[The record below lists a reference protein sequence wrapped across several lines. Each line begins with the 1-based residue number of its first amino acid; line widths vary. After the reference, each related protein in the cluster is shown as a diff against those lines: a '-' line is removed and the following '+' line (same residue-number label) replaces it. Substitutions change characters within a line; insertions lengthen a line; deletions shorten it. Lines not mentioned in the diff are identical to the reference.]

1 MDKDL
6 QNELFGSDS
15 DDDDDAPARP
25 PSAPTGEEPVDG
37 EEADGDDV
45 GEADLFGSDDS
56 DAEAAPG
63 RIVSAP
69 SAPSAPPL
77 HYELPL
83 LPRPEV
89 GSELYTMRLPNI
101 LSIEPRAFDPLT
113 FEDADEEEADTIM
126 GKTDNIIRWRE
137 TEEGVRQSNARMVT
151 WSDGSMTLHV
161 GDEVLTAAPQK
172 VEGGNQ
178 LFTRHKGSNLEC
190 HGLVR
195 KKLVLQPASI
205 KSSTHKALTKRIAKN
220 HVKGSRMQM
229 HTTTI
234 DPEKKKLDDEKTWE
248 QKNRLQAR
256 QNARGGQDDYG
267 GGGEELT
274 TGFLDSDDD
283 DVGEG
288 NLGAIKRKFTGKDKK
303 GKRKGSTQP
312 AIRAAFGGKQL
323 RRPGRRD
330 EGSDSS
336 EEREES
342 EEDGN
347 SEEMEGFIVKDD
359 GAEASDSEEE
369 EAEESDDSE
378 EAAKAPKKRGR
389 K

>member
-1 MDKDL
+1 
-6 QNELFGSDS
+6 
-15 DDDDDAPARP
+15 
-25 PSAPTGEEPVDG
+25 
-37 EEADGDDV
+37 
-45 GEADLFGSDDS
+45 
-56 DAEAAPG
+56 
-63 RIVSAP
+63 
-69 SAPSAPPL
+69 
-77 HYELPL
+77 
-83 LPRPEV
+83 
-89 GSELYTMRLPNI
+89 
-101 LSIEPRAFDPLT
+101 
-113 FEDADEEEADTIM
+113 
-126 GKTDNIIRWRE
+126 
-137 TEEGVRQSNARMVT
+137 
-151 WSDGSMTLHV
+151 MTLHV
-161 GDEVLTAAPQK
+161 GGEVLTAAPQK

-220 HVKGSRMQM
+220 HVKGSRMQL
-229 HTTTI
+229 HTTTV

-256 QNARGGQDDYG
+256 QSARAGQ
-267 GGGEELT
+267 
-274 TGFLDSDDD
+274 
-283 DVGEG
+283 
-288 NLGAIKRKFTGKDKK
+288 
-303 GKRKGSTQP
+303 
-312 AIRAAFGGKQL
+312 QL

-347 SEEMEGFIVKDD
+347 SEEMDDFIVKDD
-359 GAEASDSEEE
+359 GVEASESEEE

-378 EAAKAPKKRGR
+378 EEAKAPKKRGR

>member
-1 MDKDL
+1 MAAMDKNL

-15 DDDDDAPARP
+15 DDDDDAPAR

-45 GEADLFGSDDS
+45 GEAELFGSDDS
-56 DAEAAPG
+56 DAEAAP
-63 RIVSAP
+63 RSIVSAP

-113 FEDADEEEADTIM
+113 FEDADEEVDTIM

-234 DPEKKKLDDEKTWE
+234 DPEKKKLEDEKTWE

-267 GGGEELT
+267 GEELT
-274 TGFLDSDDD
+274 TGFLDSDD

-303 GKRKGSTQP
+303 GKRKTSTQP

-336 EEREES
+336 MERDES
-342 EEDGN
+342 EEDGD
-347 SEEMEGFIVKDD
+347 SEEMDGFIVKDD
-359 GAEASDSEEE
+359 GAKASDSEEE
-369 EAEESDDSE
+369 EAEDSDDSE
-378 EAAKAPKKRGR
+378 EAKAPKKRGR

>member
-1 MDKDL
+1 MAAMDKNL

-15 DDDDDAPARP
+15 DDDDDAPAR

-45 GEADLFGSDDS
+45 GEAELFGSDDS
-56 DAEAAPG
+56 DAEAAP
-63 RIVSAP
+63 RSIVSAP

-113 FEDADEEEADTIM
+113 FEDADEEQNTIM

-234 DPEKKKLDDEKTWE
+234 VR
-248 QKNRLQAR
+248 RL
-256 QNARGGQDDYG
+256 
-267 GGGEELT
+267 
-274 TGFLDSDDD
+274 
-283 DVGEG
+283 
-288 NLGAIKRKFTGKDKK
+288 
-303 GKRKGSTQP
+303 P
-312 AIRAAFGGKQL
+312 
-323 RRPGRRD
+323 RRPGLGRR
-330 EGSDSS
+330 
-336 EEREES
+336 RRRRR
-342 EEDGN
+342 
-347 SEEMEGFIVKDD
+347 
-359 GAEASDSEEE
+359 
-369 EAEESDDSE
+369 
-378 EAAKAPKKRGR
+378 RGR
-389 K
+389 ARVRIQMRCTRPVWPPPPLPLRL

>member
-1 MDKDL
+1 MAAMDKNL

-15 DDDDDAPARP
+15 DDDDDAPAR

-45 GEADLFGSDDS
+45 GEAELFGSDDS
-56 DAEAAPG
+56 DAEAAP
-63 RIVSAP
+63 RSIVSAP

-113 FEDADEEEADTIM
+113 FEDADEEQNTIM

-234 DPEKKKLDDEKTWE
+234 DPEKKKLEDEKTWE

-267 GGGEELT
+267 GEGGEKLT
-274 TGFLDSDDD
+274 TGFLDSDD

-303 GKRKGSTQP
+303 GKRKTSTQP

-336 EEREES
+336 MERDES
-342 EEDGN
+342 EEDGD
-347 SEEMEGFIVKDD
+347 SEEMDGFIVKDD
-359 GAEASDSEEE
+359 GAKASDSEEE
-369 EAEESDDSE
+369 EAEDSDDSE
-378 EAAKAPKKRGR
+378 EAKAPKKRGR

>member
-1 MDKDL
+1 MDKEL

-25 PSAPTGEEPVDG
+25 PSAATGEEAVDG
-37 EEADGDDV
+37 EEPDGDDV
-45 GEADLFGSDDS
+45 GEAELFGSDES
-56 DAEAAPG
+56 DAEG
-63 RIVSAP
+63 GSGNIVGAP

-77 HYELPL
+77 HYELPF

-113 FEDADEEEADTIM
+113 FEDADEDADKIM
-126 GKTDNIIRWRE
+126 GKTDNVIRWRE

-161 GDEVLTAAPQK
+161 GGEVLTAAPQK

-220 HVKGSRMQM
+220 HVKGSRMQF
-229 HTTTI
+229 HTTTL

-256 QNARGGQDDYG
+256 QSARAGQEDYG
-267 GGGEELT
+267 EGGVELT
-274 TGFLDSDDD
+274 TGFLDSDD

-288 NLGAIKRKFTGKDKK
+288 NLGAIKRRFTGKDKK

-347 SEEMEGFIVKDD
+347 SEEMDGFIVKDD
-359 GAEASDSEEE
+359 GVEASESEEE

-378 EAAKAPKKRGR
+378 EEAKAPKKRGR

>member
-1 MDKDL
+1 MAAARDKEL

-25 PSAPTGEEPVDG
+25 PSAATGEEPVDG

-45 GEADLFGSDDS
+45 GEAELFGSDDS

-63 RIVSAP
+63 SIVSAP

-113 FEDADEEEADTIM
+113 FEDADEEADKIM

-205 KSSTHKALTKRIAKN
+205 KSSTHRALTKRIAKN

-229 HTTTI
+229 HTTTEVRCL
-234 DPEKKKLDDEKTWE
+234 P
-248 QKNRLQAR
+248 
-256 QNARGGQDDYG
+256 
-267 GGGEELT
+267 
-274 TGFLDSDDD
+274 
-283 DVGEG
+283 
-288 NLGAIKRKFTGKDKK
+288 
-303 GKRKGSTQP
+303 
-312 AIRAAFGGKQL
+312 
-323 RRPGRRD
+323 RRPGLWCRRRRGVRVRVRARVQMRCTHPVLPLRLSPLSRSAPFLITPPLPHTPVPPPSPTPSLHLARTPRRRSSRTRRR
-330 EGSDSS
+330 GS
-336 EEREES
+336 RRT
-342 EEDGN
+342 
-347 SEEMEGFIVKDD
+347 VCR
-359 GAEASDSEEE
+359 
-369 EAEESDDSE
+369 
-378 EAAKAPKKRGR
+378 RGR
-389 K
+389 MRAAVRTTTAARS

>member
-1 MDKDL
+1 MAAMDKNL

-25 PSAPTGEEPVDG
+25 PSVPTGEPVDG

-45 GEADLFGSDDS
+45 GEAELFGSDDS
-56 DAEAAPG
+56 DAEAAP
-63 RIVSAP
+63 RSIVSAP

-113 FEDADEEEADTIM
+113 FEDADEEQNTIM

-234 DPEKKKLDDEKTWE
+234 VRHLP
-248 QKNRLQAR
+248 
-256 QNARGGQDDYG
+256 
-267 GGGEELT
+267 
-274 TGFLDSDDD
+274 
-283 DVGEG
+283 
-288 NLGAIKRKFTGKDKK
+288 
-303 GKRKGSTQP
+303 
-312 AIRAAFGGKQL
+312 
-323 RRPGRRD
+323 RRPGLGRR
-330 EGSDSS
+330 
-336 EEREES
+336 RRRRR
-342 EEDGN
+342 
-347 SEEMEGFIVKDD
+347 
-359 GAEASDSEEE
+359 
-369 EAEESDDSE
+369 
-378 EAAKAPKKRGR
+378 RGR
-389 K
+389 ARVRIQMRCTRPVWPPPPLPLRLCP